1 MSVSSTQVPVVPL
14 STTVTWP
21 LFGPAEFGPSAAAVP
36 SRPRCLTPGPAK
48 AT

>member
-14 STTVTWP
+14 LTTSVWP
-21 LFGPAEFGPSAAAVP
+21 LFGPAEFGPLAAEVP

-48 AT
+48 AV